1 VNVPTNSPAWRARA
15 ALAAMAAMMA
25 AVASDAPA
33 EAPMPGGE
41 TAALPQRRPG
51 YWRISTISPQLG
63 MQTHEV
69 CIEAGDSIIGSL
81 GKGCDA
87 PSIRAG
93 GGETI
98 VTFAC
103 DLGGARQVTSLLFT
117 GDFTSWY
124 RAQSKVTVSRG
135 ASAAERSGFT
145 IDAKFLT
152 PDCPKAG
159 GR

>member
-15 ALAAMAAMMA
+15 ALAAMMA

>member
-1 VNVPTNSPAWRARA
+1 VIVLTNSPACRARA
-15 ALAAMAAMMA
+15 ALAVMAAAML
-25 AVASDAPA
+25 AVASDARA
-33 EAPMPGGE
+33 EAPKPGGE
-41 TAALPQRRPG
+41 TAELPQRRPG

-87 PSIRAG
+87 PSVRSG
-93 GGETI
+93 GGEAI

-103 DLGGARQVTSLLFT
+103 ELGGARQVTSLLFT

-124 RAQSKVTVSRG
+124 RAQAKVTVTEG
-135 ASAAERSGFT
+135 ASATERSGFT
-145 IDAKFLT
+145 IDAKFLA